1 MKQEKRQQEQKSG
14 LAMAG
19 FVISIIGLVLSP
31 IPILNNLAFVLAI
44 ISLIF
49 GIVTL
54 KKDSKGKIAI
64 ILSVTAII
72 VVLLTQNFYGNA
84 VEKVGD
90 ELNNTAAEIDQS
102 VKRSS
107 GEMTDE
113 LLKSDVDVQIG
124 QFSVKESDYMT
135 ETVLPV
141 VVKNKNAERK
151 SYSITIEAVDGS
163 GARIEEDT
171 ISVDQLGSGQ
181 TENIK
186 AFEYVSSDK
195 VEALKGAEF
204 KIIKVS
210 QY

>member
-1 MKQEKRQQEQKSG
+1 
-14 LAMAG
+14 
-19 FVISIIGLVLSP
+19 VLSP

-64 ILSVTAII
+64 ILSVIAII

-124 QFSVKESDYMT
+124 QFSAKESDYMT